1 MKELKNDVMLFCSTT
16 SIQGMRNVAD
26 PQQCFI
32 LKTIWILVVTASFVL
47 SGICIKESMD
57 GTILKF
63 KNDLKIRYLV
73 SETFQYQ
80 TFSGL
85 ILGSM
90 LSSDT
95 SLWSGI
101 QIL

>member
-1 MKELKNDVMLFCSTT
+1 MDVMKELKNDVMLFCSTK

-32 LKTIWILVVTASFVL
+32 LKIIWFLVVMALLVL

-63 KNDLKIRYLV
+63 NDDLKIGFLV
-73 SETFQYQ
+73 SETFQ
-80 TFSGL
+80 
-85 ILGSM
+85 
-90 LSSDT
+90 
-95 SLWSGI
+95 
-101 QIL
+101 